1 MPHSWKITSN
11 NSTPKRKD
19 IYEKLF
25 KHHVQYLPI
34 NWTNQSSMCIS
45 SHGPIR
51 RSQSVNDQVSCCI
64 AKDIYTMNLVYIH
77 GANATSESFNHIR
90 TRLGTGLDLNYDSR
104 DGFEHNLA
112 QMQQSLAGVKQC
124 FFIAHSLGGIYA
136 LHLSHHLPAQVLG
149 AVTLSTPY
157 GGAEVADYAQYFLP
171 FSRLM
176 RDIGP
181 SSWAMR
187 EAAKIKVQHPWCNVV
202 TVQGRSPFIVVANDG
217 VVSIQSQ
224 RHHAD
229 MELIDVDYNHYEV
242 VLAEPV
248 IEIIRE
254 RINRITK

>member
-1 MPHSWKITSN
+1 M
-11 NSTPKRKD
+11 R
-19 IYEKLF
+19 
-25 KHHVQYLPI
+25 
-34 NWTNQSSMCIS
+34 
-45 SHGPIR
+45 
-51 RSQSVNDQVSCCI
+51 
-64 AKDIYTMNLVYIH
+64 LVYIH

-104 DGFEHNLA
+104 DGFEHNLNV
-112 QMQQSLAGVKQC
+112 MRQSLSKVKQC

-136 LHLSHHLPAQVLG
+136 LHLSHHLPTHILG

-187 EAAKIKVQHPWCNVV
+187 EAAKIKIQHPWTNIV
-202 TVQGRSPFIVVANDG
+202 TVQGRSPFLAVPNDG
-217 VVSIQSQ
+217 VVSIKSQ
-224 RHHAD
+224 RHHED

-254 RINRITK
+254 RIKKITK